1 MEKICFR
8 HTHKHNLQLQDVPC
22 GYHSQTAQPWQTI
35 REKNAT
41 NYDLRLWEV
50 LVDYH
55 LGKHNYQTKHSYAT
69 QHSGKS
75 AKYMTI
81 LTGFL

>member
-1 MEKICFR
+1 MDII
-8 HTHKHNLQLQDVPC
+8 HKLHNHDKQS
-22 GYHSQTAQPWQTI
+22 GK
-35 REKNAT
+35 KNVT

-55 LGKHNYQTKHSYAT
+55 LEKQNYQTKHSYAT